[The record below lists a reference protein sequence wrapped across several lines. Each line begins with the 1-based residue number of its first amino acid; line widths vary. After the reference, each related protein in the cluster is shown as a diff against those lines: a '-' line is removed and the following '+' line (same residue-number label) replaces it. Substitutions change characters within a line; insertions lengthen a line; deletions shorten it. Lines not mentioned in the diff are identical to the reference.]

1 MDLTIY
7 ENSLDTLKSHIS
19 TKLKQNL
26 LSGQY
31 FITKYS

>member
-1 MDLTIY
+1 MPLTMY
-7 ENSLDTLKSHIS
+7 ENSLETLKSHIS

-26 LSGQY
+26 LPGQY